1 MNLQMSHFYIKEKT
15 MVEKKEFI
23 VKDEQAF
30 RLKIRHWN
38 AKNPS
43 NLKSV
48 EFVQECIKDGEVDFE
63 STYHFLMTNDELKAL
78 AKGLA
83 EVASCQE

>member
-1 MNLQMSHFYIKEKT
+1 
-15 MVEKKEFI
+15 MVEKKEFV

-48 EFVQECIKDGEVDFE
+48 EFVQECMKDGEVDFE
-63 STYHFLMTNDELKAL
+63 ST
-78 AKGLA
+78 
-83 EVASCQE
+83 

>member
-1 MNLQMSHFYIKEKT
+1 
-15 MVEKKEFI
+15 MVEKKEFV

-48 EFVQECIKDGEVDFE
+48 EFVQECMKDGEVDFE

-78 AKGLA
+78 AKGL
-83 EVASCQE
+83 ESIVNE